1 MRDWI
6 GFNKWLR
13 ASSHEPSWLGWLVNQ
28 DKFCLGFMWEISIGV
43 LKWEKGLKT
52 FLAWFLRSYREK
64 LRSQDP
70 RPDHLFILTHQDFL
84 RELGMRWDIENQ
96 ACLINGA
103 HMKRLYWLVKPNY
116 QTPLSHI
123 TPWFKPLTNEKL
135 LLHWLNK
142 WPMHKGKHWKNYVW
156 HANMD
161 IWSVVTS

>member
-28 DKFCLGFMWEISIGV
+28 DKFCLGFMWEISICV
-43 LKWEKGLKT
+43 LKWEKGLKK

-64 LRSQDP
+64 PRSQDP

-84 RELGMRWDIENQ
+84 RELGMHWDIENQ
-96 ACLINGA
+96 ACLISGA

-123 TPWFKPLTNEKL
+123 IHIGSNHLLMRNYYYTDWTNDLCTKASIEKTMYDIVI
-135 LLHWLNK
+135 WT
-142 WPMHKGKHWKNYVW
+142 YEVW
-156 HANMD
+156 
-161 IWSVVTS
+161 